1 MNIGLR
7 VILIG
12 VAALLFVLAVFLE
25 DNFQDLLA
33 LGLAALAIGLIIDE
47 VGIGVGRVGPDRD

>member
-12 VAALLFVLAVFLE
+12 VAALLFILAVFLE
-25 DNFQDLLA
+25 DNYADLLA

-47 VGIGVGRVGPDRD
+47 VGIGTRRIGVDRD

>member
-7 VILIG
+7 VIAIG
-12 VAALLFVLAVFLE
+12 IAVLLFILAVFME
-25 DNFQDLLA
+25 DNYADLLA

-47 VGIGVGRVGPDRD
+47 VGLGTRRFGSRG